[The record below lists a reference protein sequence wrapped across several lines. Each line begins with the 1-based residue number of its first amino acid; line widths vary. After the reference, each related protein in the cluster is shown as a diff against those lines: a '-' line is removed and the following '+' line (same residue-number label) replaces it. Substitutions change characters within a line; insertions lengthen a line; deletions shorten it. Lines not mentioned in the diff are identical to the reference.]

1 MAESVHMALV
11 MDQNAPS
18 FFQNFLEAQ
27 LGSMVDTCFAEV
39 GLVEALPMAVEAGA
53 LGRPVV
59 GIVPEL
65 QLPYKDTEGTVAKLW
80 ALVLIL
86 LQWH

>member
-1 MAESVHMALV
+1 
-11 MDQNAPS
+11 
-18 FFQNFLEAQ
+18 
-27 LGSMVDTCFAEV
+27 
-39 GLVEALPMAVEAGA
+39 VEALPMAVEAGA